1 VEGTLMPLP
10 FDATMKDLVRSYPQD
25 WLAALGRPGGAQLIS
40 PDLSSVTAFADLV
53 FQREDRLY
61 HLEVQ
66 SGADADLPRRVLR
79 YNVLLHELYGVPVE
93 SIIVLL
99 RRSADNAEL
108 AGRVHYEDAGGQ
120 SILDFRF
127 EIVRVWQRPMAE
139 FVNGGFGLVP
149 LAVLAELPT
158 AESTERALKIVVEQM
173 TERIT
178 RELVQPESGHLLTAA
193 YILSGLRVRPEI
205 VDRVFEGVKDMQES
219 STYQALLSKGRIEGR
234 IEGER
239 TLLLRQARVRFGE
252 PDPAL
257 LAALTGITDVDRLEV
272 LGERIFRVNS
282 WQEWLAMP

>member
-1 VEGTLMPLP
+1 MPLP